1 MTKLYMWLLC
11 LATLASACNLYP
23 GSDARTEDLDV
34 VLTQYNDTTNFGAMS
49 TYMLRDEVIPIV
61 EDGSTPTFTI
71 TPQLEQTVLDAIEAN
86 LAAYGWTK
94 VDSVDNPDMIFASG
108 ITVTKHTNIYENFP
122 AYGWGY
128 YYHYYNYQVSTY
140 PVGNIVIVGLNE
152 NRRDPFTKVA
162 PLVWQSLIQ
171 GPLVD
176 NVDDPLGRVERDIE
190 QAFLQ
195 STYLK
200 LNP

>member
-1 MTKLYMWLLC
+1 MWLLC

-34 VLTQYNDTTNFGAMS
+34 VFTQHSDSTDFSAMN
-49 TYMLRDEVIPIV
+49 TYMLRDEVVPII

-71 TPQLEQTVLDAIEAN
+71 TPDLENTVLSSIEAN

-94 VDSVDNPDMIFASG
+94 VDSVDNPDLIFASG
-108 ITVTKHTNIYENFP
+108 IAVTSHTNIYESFP

-128 YYHYYNYQVSTY
+128 YYPYYNYQVSTY
-140 PVGNIVIVGLNE
+140 PVGNIIIVGLDNKAR
-152 NRRDPFTKVA
+152 NPVTNVA
-162 PLVWQSLIQ
+162 PLVWLSMIQ
-171 GPLVD
+171 GPLIN

>member
-1 MTKLYMWLLC
+1 MTKLYTWLLC

-34 VLTQYNDTTNFGAMS
+34 VFTQYNDSTDFSTMS

-61 EDGSTPTFTI
+61 EDGTTPSFTI

-108 ITVTKHTNIYENFP
+108 ITVTAHTNIYENFP

-128 YYHYYNYQVSTY
+128 YYPYYNYQVSTY
-140 PVGNIVIVGLNE
+140 PVGNIILVGLDN
-152 NRRDPFTKVA
+152 NDRDPVTNA
-162 PLVWQSLIQ
+162 ASLVWVSLIQ
-171 GPLVD
+171 GPLIN